1 MAPPDE
7 LPIRAVRG
15 DDNLSA
21 RAKAHT
27 TPPPLRRN
35 NSSLRLITELT
46 RERISLRFASRS
58 LRSCPLLTRTS
69 LIQLPAHVDRAVP
82 TSVHRPQCL
91 PCQQRH
97 QSYAGG
103 MSRHRSRCPRTARG
117 ATYRRP
123 QGLCDHHVSRDRVRP
138 CRVHQNTTTT
148 VRLHDR

>member
-15 DDNLSA
+15 DDNDSA

-46 RERISLRFASRS
+46 RERISLRFAFRS
-58 LRSCPLLTRTS
+58 LHFCPLLTRTS
-69 LIQLPAHVDRAVP
+69 LGQLPAHMDGAVP
-82 TSVHRPQCL
+82 TSVHRPKRL

-97 QSYAGG
+97 KPFTGS
-103 MSRHRSRCPRTARG
+103 MPRHRPRCPRTTCG

-123 QGLCDHHVSRDRVRP
+123 QGLCDHHVPRDRVRP
-138 CRVHQNTTTT
+138 CRVHQNTITT